1 MDKLLRG
8 GMLVPDGYTTCL
20 NHATATT
27 SVVAY
32 PLSAIACCAGRLIPM
47 NKELAIGLLSYVFIL
62 TTALCVSIG
71 MGCGAAESSRELS
84 SVWYYG
90 RRVLLVSAGLWAYRG
105 PHKITFLAQLG
116 WRTPARW
123 IFFALIT
130 GIAMGCFN
138 RGGFDPRVPE
148 TVPLALF
155 HTFSMELYFRAYLF
169 RMMERTGK
177 STAIALIV
185 SSLLYALYYQTMWT
199 VWIQPPANKAV
210 MFVMFTAL
218 GMLFS
223 YSYKKSG
230 SFLVNWTMH
239 IFTGLNYRLLFP

>member
-1 MDKLLRG
+1 
-8 GMLVPDGYTTCL
+8 
-20 NHATATT
+20 
-27 SVVAY
+27 
-32 PLSAIACCAGRLIPM
+32 M
-47 NKELAIGLLSYVFIL
+47 NKELQVGLLSYVFL
-62 TTALCVSIG
+62 FVTAACFSIG
-71 MGCGAAESSRELS
+71 MGWGAAESGRELS
-84 SVWYYG
+84 SWWYYL
-90 RRVLLVSAGLWAYRG
+90 RRLLLIAASLQAFRG
-105 PHKITFLAQLG
+105 SHHTSFLAHVG
-116 WRTPARW
+116 WKLPVRW
-123 IFFALIT
+123 IAFAIPV

-169 RMMERTGK
+169 RMLERTGK
-177 STAIALIV
+177 STATALIV

-199 VWIQPPANKAV
+199 VWIQPPANKVV
-210 MFVMFTAL
+210 MFVMFTGL